1 MGDGREM
8 DGRWMEA
15 KMEDGALGGWRE
27 RRPLDASNR
36 ARVPAS
42 KTDLELW
49 VVMGFLTLERL
60 LPNGEEPSHLLPT
73 NNTTTLNYQRTGC
86 SCRFHASC
94 STPTARGTARE
105 GRNLWTLLPFSR
117 SIPRVAQPT
126 SPVLPTCTALC
137 FFILHPSLFSSNS
150 ANFPGCLSAWQPIL
164 SLVQWPRPRP
174 GTVPIAS
181 RSVSE

>member
-1 MGDGREM
+1 MEEGCTRRRKWMGDGREM

-27 RRPLDASNR
+27 RRPRFQPCQGSSFQDRVVGCDGFFSLRETLAQQGR
-36 ARVPAS
+36 AAIIR
-42 KTDLELW
+42 TE
-49 VVMGFLTLERL
+49 
-60 LPNGEEPSHLLPT
+60 SHLLPT

-94 STPTARGTARE
+94 STPTARGTTRE

-117 SIPRVAQPT
+117 AIPRVAQPT

-150 ANFPGCLSAWQPIL
+150 ANFPGCLSA
-164 SLVQWPRPRP
+164 
-174 GTVPIAS
+174 
-181 RSVSE
+181 